1 MWKELPDEASYTSL
15 IMSGPNHIHKDL
27 SKLGLL
33 ISRARMIM
41 QGSNYPLHTPC
52 PDSSSLHLDTQET
65 ILTLKRPSEPLKVHE
80 ERSSCLGRNC

>member
-15 IMSGPNHIHKDL
+15 IMSGPNYIHKDL

-41 QGSNYPLHTPC
+41 QESNYPLHTM
-52 PDSSSLHLDTQET
+52 S
-65 ILTLKRPSEPLKVHE
+65 
-80 ERSSCLGRNC
+80 